1 MKEICNNPH
10 GTRAVQKLFEIVG
23 NDDNITIMTENL
35 REHVVDLVKVTLIKL
50 LLLKT

>member
-23 NDDNITIMTENL
+23 NDENITIMTENL
-35 REHVVDLVKVTLIKL
+35 REHVVDLVKVN
-50 LLLKT
+50 LLKILF